1 MNITPYS
8 LKLSYEFVRQ
18 PRRFDAGVVGV
29 IRTSIAGPMALLL
42 LLVLEETREL
52 NRIGGTFNI
61 LAWRS
66 QLVTS
71 VGLFDSSSS
80 GRTDRR
86 TKKRNFIFNKNEN
99 GTDSA
104 NGTKLAILLIAPHL
118 NF

>member
-18 PRRFDAGVVGV
+18 PRRFGAGVVGV

-42 LLVLEETREL
+42 VLKETREL

-80 GRTDRR
+80 GRTDGRR
-86 TKKRNFIFNKNEN
+86 KKRNFIFNKNEN